1 MNRGR
6 FRHRIRLEWLA
17 DVLDTSGDV
26 LQDPN
31 TGEVPRSW
39 QLVAEVWAAIEP
51 VSARE
56 FIASQAKQAEVVA
69 RIIVEFREIDPA
81 WRIVH
86 NGKIYNIL
94 GVLPDK
100 DSGRDYITMPVSAGL
115 TDGR

>member
-6 FRHRIRLEWLA
+6 LRHRIRLERLVDA
-17 DVLDTSGDV
+17 TDTSGDV
-26 LQDPN
+26 VQNPE
-31 TGEVPRSW
+31 TGEVPQSW

-69 RIIVEFREIDPA
+69 RVVIEFREIDPA

-86 NGKIYNIL
+86 NGKVYNIT
-94 GVLPDK
+94 GILPDK